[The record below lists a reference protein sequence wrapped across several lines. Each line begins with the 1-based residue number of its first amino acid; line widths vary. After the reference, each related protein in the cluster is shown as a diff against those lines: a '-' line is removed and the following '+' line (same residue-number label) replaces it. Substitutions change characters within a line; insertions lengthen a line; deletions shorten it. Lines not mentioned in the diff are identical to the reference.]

1 LKKLF
6 LIPLF
11 LYCFSF
17 AYAQEVNPKKW
28 FSSAFVNGM
37 VNNKIIYIYHD
48 LDKWHIMN
56 LDGKGA
62 FELGYNFDFKFS
74 RRFSIGAL
82 ASYTHMNDPA
92 FSSMKIGSALKFFY
106 VKEKN
111 HYFTF
116 QFGYHIPFNRDRFIE
131 GQQIKIGQYFDV
143 ARIANSRLLLGFF
156 YNYDYYKLE
165 NPLFVPSNEGY
176 SIRFHSYGMSL
187 GIKF

>member
-1 LKKLF
+1 MKKLLF
-6 LIPLF
+6 IPLF
-11 LYCFSF
+11 LYCFSI
-17 AYAQEVNPKKW
+17 AYAQENPSKW
-28 FSSAFVNGM
+28 VSSAFVNAM
-37 VNNKIIYIYHD
+37 VNNKIIYAYDD
-48 LDKWHIMN
+48 LDRWQEKN

-62 FELGYNFDFKFS
+62 FELGYNFDFKFFK
-74 RRFSIGAL
+74 RLSIGAL

-92 FSSMKIGSALKFFY
+92 FSSIKIGSALKFFY
-106 VKEKN
+106 VKDKDF
-111 HYFTF
+111 YLTL

-165 NPLFVPSNEGY
+165 NPLFIPTNKGT

-187 GIKF
+187 GVIF